1 MDLRE
6 YQLMAAVEDRH
17 FWFLGMRAIFRDA
30 YRAAG
35 LGPDSE
41 VLDVGCATGG
51 MMRFLSGE
59 GRFTGLD
66 RSEVAAGIARQRTGC
81 PVVVGDAT
89 AMPFPDARFDG
100 VMAMDVLEHIEDD
113 RSALREI
120 RRVLRPGGPF
130 LASVPCHPWLFS
142 THDRALQHL
151 RRYRRREFL
160 ERLAEAGF
168 SPDRVS
174 WTNSL
179 LFPLA
184 AASRLARRV
193 LGDRRDGRS
202 DVGLA
207 VGPANDLLLSV
218 FRLERALGRRV
229 PMPWGLSL
237 LVVSR

>member
-30 YRAAG
+30 YLDAG
-35 LGPDSE
+35 LGPASE

-51 MMRFLSGE
+51 MMRFLAGQ
-59 GRFTGLD
+59 GRFMGLD
-66 RSEVAAGIARQRTGC
+66 RSEEAAAIARQRTGC
-81 PVVVGDAT
+81 PVLVGDAT
-89 AMPFPDARFDG
+89 AMPFPDGRFDG
-100 VMAMDVLEHIEDD
+100 VMAMDVLEHVEDD
-113 RSALREI
+113 RAALREI

-142 THDRALQHL
+142 THDRALMHL

-160 ERLAEAGF
+160 ARLAEAGF
-168 SPDRVS
+168 RPERVS

-179 LFPLA
+179 LFPVA
-184 AASRLARRV
+184 AASRLARRI

-202 DVGLA
+202 DAGLE
-207 VGPANDLLLSV
+207 VGPANGLLLRV
-218 FRLERALGRRV
+218 FRLERVLGRRI

>member
-30 YRAAG
+30 YLAAG

-51 MMRFLSGE
+51 MMRFLRGE

-66 RSEVAAGIARQRTGC
+66 RSEEAAGIARERSGC

-100 VMAMDVLEHIEDD
+100 VLAMDVLEHIEDD
-113 RSALREI
+113 RAALREI
-120 RRVLRPGGPF
+120 RRVLRPGGAF
-130 LASVPCHPWLFS
+130 LASVPCHPVLFS
-142 THDRALQHL
+142 SHDRALMHL
-151 RRYRRREFL
+151 RRYRRGEFL
-160 ERLAEAGF
+160 ARLVDAGF
-168 SPDRVS
+168 RPERVT

-184 AASRLARRV
+184 AASRLARRI

-202 DVGLA
+202 DVGLE
-207 VGPANDLLLSV
+207 VGPANDLLLGV
-218 FRLERALGRRV
+218 MRLERALLRRM
-229 PMPWGLSL
+229 PMLWGLSL